1 MAKALAGVRVLD
13 FSTSMAGAW
22 CSRLLADF
30 GADVA
35 MVEPPKGHPLRRLAP
50 FASDGASIPALY
62 VQANKRS
69 VAIDLDQPE
78 GRVVLGDLAAAS
90 DVVVESTVPG
100 TLAEWGLA
108 FEALEERRPGV
119 ILVSITP
126 HGQDGR
132 RARFPG
138 NDLTAY
144 ARSGWAS
151 VNGRADR
158 EPIKGSGFT
167 ASYTAG
173 IAAYGAAL
181 TALSHR
187 EMHGVGQQVDVAEVE
202 TMGKIFGRSMLRAQ
216 YEDAVPGRNAEQ
228 QMSPTFPGRVKDG
241 YLTFGLRG
249 GPRLRGAMEAL
260 GLAELADELP
270 TFDRRQ
276 GRPQP
281 LPDEVVSQLL
291 TGLAERTKL
300 EIFEALG
307 PVHASSGPV
316 FAMDEL
322 ARDEHLRDRGF
333 YVSPA
338 DDPDGPEHPGA
349 PFMMSATP
357 WALERAAPAAGEH
370 TAEVLREFAGYGQQ
384 QIAALDQSGVAAGV
398 AS

>member
-1 MAKALAGVRVLD
+1 VQKALAGIRVLD
-13 FSTSMAGAW
+13 FSISMAGAW

-30 GADVA
+30 GADVV
-35 MVEPPKGHPLRRLAP
+35 MVEPLRGHPLRQLAP
-50 FASDGASIPALY
+50 FASDGAGIPALY

-69 VAIDLDQPE
+69 VAIELDQPD
-78 GRVVLGDLAAAS
+78 GRAVLGDLAAAS

-100 TLAEWGLA
+100 TLAEWGLE

-144 ARSGWAS
+144 ARSGWAH

-173 IAAYGAAL
+173 IAAYGAVL
-181 TALSHR
+181 TALCHR
-187 EMHGVGQQVDVAEVE
+187 EMHGVGQQVDVAEAE
-202 TMGKIFGRSMLRAQ
+202 ALGEIFGRSMLRAQ
-216 YEDAVPGRNAEQ
+216 YENAVPGRNAEQ
-228 QMSPTFPGRVKDG
+228 RMSATFPGRVKDG
-241 YLTFGLRG
+241 YLTFRPAAGR
-249 GPRLRGAMEAL
+249 RLRETLEAL
-260 GLAELADELP
+260 GLADLTADLP
-270 TFDRRQ
+270 ALPGPQDPR
-276 GRPQP
+276 QP
-281 LPDEVVSQLL
+281 LPDEMISQI
-291 TGLAERTKL
+291 LARVAELTKL
-300 EIFEALG
+300 EVFEALG
-307 PVHASSGPV
+307 AIHVSSGPV

-333 YVSPA
+333 YVRAGSDSDA
-338 DDPDGPEHPGA
+338 PEHPGA
-349 PFMMSATP
+349 PFKMSATP

-384 QIAALDQSGVAAGV
+384 QIASLEQSGIAAGV